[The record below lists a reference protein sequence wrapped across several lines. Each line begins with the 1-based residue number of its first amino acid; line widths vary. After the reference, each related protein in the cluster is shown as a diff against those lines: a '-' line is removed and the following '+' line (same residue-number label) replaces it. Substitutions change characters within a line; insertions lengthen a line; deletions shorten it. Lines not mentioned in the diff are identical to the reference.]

1 MTSTREDTVRLARE
15 DFRRRRRARWLR
27 RLRPWLLL
35 LVVLAVVA
43 TCCYAVFLS
52 SWLAAR
58 QVRVTGL
65 DRLARSQVVATA
77 RVPLGTPLARVDLGA
92 VRTRVA
98 RIPSVRAVDVS
109 RSWPHTVRIDVR
121 ERVPVAVIDR
131 GHGLQALDR
140 SGVTFGHYAH
150 QPPGLPLVRS
160 TAGARADALAEAG
173 RVAASLPAS
182 VLRRVDH
189 LDVATVDSIE
199 LRLHDGRTVLWGS
212 AAQSRAKSEVLA
224 VLLRRHHVQLI
235 DVSVPGRPTTR

>member
-1 MTSTREDTVRLARE
+1 MTREDTVRLARE
-15 DFRRRRRARWLR
+15 DFRKRRRSRWLR

-35 LVVLAVVA
+35 LVVLGVLA
-43 TCCYAVFLS
+43 TCCYAVFFS

-58 QVRVTGL
+58 QVRVAGL
-65 DRLARSQVVATA
+65 DGLSRSRVVATA

-92 VRTRVA
+92 VRARVA

-109 RSWPHTVRIDVR
+109 RSWPHTVRIAVT

-140 SGVTFGHYAH
+140 AGVTFGHFSH
-150 QPPGLPLVRS
+150 PPAGLPLVRS
-160 TAGARADALAEAG
+160 SSGARADALAEAG
-173 RVAASLPAS
+173 KVAASLPPE

-189 LDVATVDSIE
+189 VDVATVDRIE
-199 LRLHDGRTVLWGS
+199 LRLHDGRTVMWGS
-212 AAQSRAKSEVLA
+212 AAQSAAKAEVLD
-224 VLLRRHHVQLI
+224 VLLRRRHVQLI